1 MKEIV
6 NFFNKY
12 LGWRNWAVLVYN
24 SVFENMF
31 VIFYIALRQQID
43 PLLFITNVFIF
54 LLFSS
59 FCTTYG
65 YLINDYGDIEL
76 DILHGKNNTFQNDT
90 KAKANLVILSF
101 LLAIIVCGLP
111 FWKNFLFLPIWLAWF
126 IISTAYS
133 IQPTRLKE
141 RGKTGLFFVVMA
153 QRVLPTLIIFT
164 AFRYYDIVDIICF
177 TIYIF
182 FRGLSSDVNHQL
194 GDYKNDLLTGTETYV
209 VQTGYTKA
217 QKIFRFSLELEK
229 ILLGLCLLLMSA
241 KLSYLEIKGMPLL
254 LPIIIFYFT
263 VYGVSLIKVFQRNN
277 IDVNPF
283 VPNRKN
289 IFQFIHHAFP
299 SVLLSFYLLVV
310 LSFNEPLFLIILI
323 CFIIYRKMYSI
334 DSIINS
340 FPVRFI
346 RNITGSH

>member
-1 MKEIV
+1 M
-6 NFFNKY
+6 
-12 LGWRNWAVLVYN
+12 LVYN

-59 FCTTYG
+59 LCTTYG

-76 DILHGKNNTFQNDT
+76 DILHGKNNTFQDDT
-90 KAKANLVILSF
+90 KAKASLVILSF
-101 LLAIIVCGLP
+101 LLAIIVIGLP
-111 FWKNFLFLPIWLAWF
+111 FWKNFLFLPLWLGWF
-126 IISTAYS
+126 ILSTAYS
-133 IQPTRLKE
+133 IQPIRLKE
-141 RGKTGLFFVVMA
+141 RGKSGLFFVVMA

-164 AFRYYDIVDIICF
+164 AFRYYDIVDMICF

-194 GDYKNDLLTGTETYV
+194 GDYNNDLMTGTETYV
-209 VQTGYTKA
+209 VRTGQTKA
-217 QKIFRFSLELEK
+217 QKIFRFSLEMEK
-229 ILLGLCLLLMSA
+229 ILLGLCLLLMYT
-241 KLSYLEIKGMPLL
+241 KLSYLKFKDMPLL
-254 LPIIIFYFT
+254 LPIVIFYFT
-263 VYGVSLIKVFQRNN
+263 VYGINLIKIFQKND

-283 VPNRKN
+283 VPNRKD

-310 LSFNEPLFLIILI
+310 LSFYEPIFLIILI
-323 CFIIYRKMYSI
+323 CFIVYRKMYSI
-334 DSIINS
+334 DLIINS

-346 RNITGSH
+346 RNLTGSH